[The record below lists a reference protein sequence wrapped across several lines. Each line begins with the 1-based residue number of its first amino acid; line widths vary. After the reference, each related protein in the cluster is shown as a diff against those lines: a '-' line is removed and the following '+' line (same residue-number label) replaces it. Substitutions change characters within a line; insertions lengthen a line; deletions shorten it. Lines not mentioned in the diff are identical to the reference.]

1 VERVL
6 EEEKKSYGS
15 MAHTLPVLIRTAGLA
30 QALVFVSARGSSAQ
44 KRLLTDVTSTV
55 RTLVP
60 TASAD
65 GLVTECQDADLVV
78 YMQLTQQVLDALLW
92 YKRFAQTVLGVDGTE
107 ENGGG
112 I

>member
-1 VERVL
+1 
-6 EEEKKSYGS
+6 
-15 MAHTLPVLIRTAGLA
+15 
-30 QALVFVSARGSSAQ
+30 
-44 KRLLTDVTSTV
+44 
-55 RTLVP
+55 
-60 TASAD
+60 
-65 GLVTECQDADLVV
+65 VTECQDADLVV